1 MHLTCASVASF
12 VALTLTL
19 ASAGTPTAWAQK
31 GPATTPQEGK
41 RLVPD
46 MAPSAKAEA
55 QAQALQAQ
63 KRAAKYSFEFSKAE
77 IQDVVKAISDLTG
90 HNFIIPERIKGQR
103 LTILSPTKVTAA
115 EAYQIFFTA
124 LSANG
129 ISLVRVGKFYK
140 LLDSKDAIKD
150 VVPTC
155 VGQENQGE
163 CAMAREQMVTALLRM
178 RYIDA
183 SQVNTVARALLS
195 KDGDITVFQPSNAL
209 IISEYAPNLG
219 RVRKIIEALDV
230 SGLDDALQIVQIQYA
245 SAAEVA
251 EKLTQIFDVG
261 GPSSRGGMGGRRSP
275 TGSSSRDDES
285 DVQISKIVPDDRTN
299 QILIKANRRSFDA
312 IKHLI
317 HKIDVPISE
326 SEHGRVHVYYLENAK
341 AEDLA
346 STLSSLA
353 QGAPAKKAQP
363 TVVPGP
369 VGMPPGAQGA
379 RGPENTTLFEGDVK
393 ITADKATNSLLVMC
407 SAHDYR
413 SMRALIEKLD
423 VSRRQVY
430 VEAAIL
436 EVNLKDDTQLGFD
449 YHAPAKFNQGDL
461 GPIPAA
467 NAFGF
472 LQSAQ
477 SGSGGPSP
485 TLTALTDS
493 QHLLQ
498 AAGGALG
505 GLIGGPMPIKV
516 GVNNEQV
523 QLPTFGVLLKWLTS
537 TSNANVLSTPHIL
550 TTDNEQAQIEV
561 GEKIPFNTGL
571 FGGGSALGALASGGA
586 GSNVAGLGGL
596 GGLGLASLSGSVQR
610 IDVSLKLKLT
620 PQINERNKIRLE
632 IDQTVEDV
640 TGKDERTQTPTTSKR
655 AIKTVVVVDDQQT
668 IVLGG
673 LIKDSTTESDTKI
686 PLLGDLPLLGFFFK
700 QHSTK
705 LTKTNLLLILTPYI
719 ISSAD
724 DFQRI
729 FERKMREH
737 EEFAAEYYGH
747 RKEFRAHV
755 DYRKKTGPFGRMVNT
770 LRREREKLENGGI
783 GDGTESLI
791 GPSKEQGRS
800 NGDPGSDGD
809 VTQDPEAGADVP
821 APNSNL
827 DILAPEDT
835 TAAPHVLGEDTGAPE
850 LPPPG
855 GAGQEAP

>member
-1 MHLTCASVASF
+1 MHLTRVAFASF

-19 ASAGTPTAWAQK
+19 SSAGLTDARAQDVPAK
-31 GPATTPQEGK
+31 GASDGQPVKP
-41 RLVPD
+41 LVPE
-46 MAPSAKAEA
+46 PVVTAKAEA
-55 QAQALQAQ
+55 DRLALAAA

-155 VGQENQGE
+155 VGQENQAE
-163 CAMAREQMVTALLRM
+163 CTLGREQMVTALLRM

-230 SGLDDALQIVQIQYA
+230 SGLDDALQIVQIQFA
-245 SAAEVA
+245 SAGEIS

-261 GPSSRGGMGGRRSP
+261 GQNSRGGMGSRRG
-275 TGSSSRDDES
+275 GSSGNRDDES

-299 QILIKANRRSFDA
+299 QIIIKANRRSFDA

-326 SEHGRVHVYYLENAK
+326 AEHGRVHVYYLENAK

-346 STLSSLA
+346 STLSNLA
-353 QGAPAKKAQP
+353 QGAPAKKA
-363 TVVPGP
+363 TATAMPGP
-369 VGMPPGAQGA
+369 VGMPGGAPA
-379 RGPENTTLFEGDVK
+379 PRSENTTLFEGDVK
-393 ITADKATNSLLVMC
+393 ITADKATNALLVMC

-413 SMRALIEKLD
+413 SVRTLIEKLD

-436 EVNLKDDTQLGFD
+436 EVNLKDDTSMGFD
-449 YHAPAKFNQGDL
+449 YHAPAKFNAGDL

-467 NAFGF
+467 DAFGF

-477 SGSGGPSP
+477 TGSGAGSP
-485 TLTALTDS
+485 TLTALTNS
-493 QHLLQ
+493 QALLS
-498 AAGGALG
+498 AAGSSLAGI
-505 GLIGGPMPIKV
+505 IGGPMPIKV

-550 TTDNEQAQIEV
+550 TTDNEQAHIEV
-561 GEKIPFNTGL
+561 GEKIPFNTSA
-571 FGGGSALGALASGGA
+571 FGGGSGLAALAGSSTQTGGA
-586 GSNVAGLGGL
+586 AGLA
-596 GGLGLASLSGSVQR
+596 GLASLSGSVQR
-610 IDVSLKLKLT
+610 IDVSLKLTLT

-673 LIKDSTTESDTKI
+673 LIKDTTTESDSKI
-686 PLLGDLPLLGFFFK
+686 PLLGDIPLLGFFFK

-705 LTKTNLLLILTPYI
+705 LAKTNLLLILTPYI

-783 GDGTESLI
+783 GDGTETLVAPGQQKSD
-791 GPSKEQGRS
+791 SKA
-800 NGDPGSDGD
+800 D
-809 VTQDPEAGADVP
+809 VTQDGDVP
-821 APNSNL
+821 HDGEAEVDVPGPSRNSA
-827 DILAPEDT
+827 IEDT
-835 TAAPHVLGEDTGAPE
+835 SAAPHALSEE
-850 LPPPG
+850 
-855 GAGQEAP
+855 AGPNNAAALDNSGMAQEAP